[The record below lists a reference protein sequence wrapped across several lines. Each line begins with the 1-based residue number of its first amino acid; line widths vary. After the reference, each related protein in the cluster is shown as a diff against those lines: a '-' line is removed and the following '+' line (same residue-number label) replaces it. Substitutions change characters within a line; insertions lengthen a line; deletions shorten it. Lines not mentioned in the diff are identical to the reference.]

1 MTKREFYEAITALD
15 NTELAQFAASEIV
28 KMDAANAKRVAK
40 NAEKSAEKFGEVR
53 EIVTFLGNEPRTASD
68 VAALAGGEMKVQKV
82 SALLR
87 KAVNAGLA
95 VSTDVKVKGKG
106 TQKGYTL
113 A

>member
-1 MTKREFYEAITALD
+1 MTKREFYEAISNLD
-15 NTELAQFAASEIV
+15 NAELAQFAVAEIE
-28 KMDAANAKRVAK
+28 KMDAANVKRAAK
-40 NAEKSAEKFGEVR
+40 NAEKAAEKFGEVR
-53 EIVTFLGNEPRTASD
+53 EIVTFLGNEPLTASD
-68 VAALAGGEMKVQKV
+68 VAGLAGGEMKVQKV